1 MRSVAD
7 AHREEDARAMA
18 AMSADER
25 VALAFRLGD
34 EDLEI
39 YRRAWGVS
47 REVALRRVRM
57 ARQAGRVPCRCLE
70 EAE

>member
-1 MRSVAD
+1 
-7 AHREEDARAMA
+7 MA

-39 YRRAWGVS
+39 YRRARGLS
-47 REVALRRVRM
+47 REVALRRLRM
-57 ARQAGRVPCRCLE
+57 ARQVGRVPCRCLE

>member
-1 MRSVAD
+1 
-7 AHREEDARAMA
+7 MA

-34 EDLEI
+34 EDLEV
-39 YRRAWGVS
+39 YRRARGLS
-47 REVALRRVRM
+47 REVALRRLRM
-57 ARQAGRVPCRCLE
+57 ARQVGRVPCRCLE

>member
-1 MRSVAD
+1 
-7 AHREEDARAMA
+7 MA

-47 REVALRRVRM
+47 REVALRRLRM